1 MMILAQ
7 LVVCFV
13 ITYVFIKR
21 IFILFTTSFLHLE
34 VLELVCKIFLDPYSG
49 LIIS

>member
-7 LVVCFV
+7 SVVCFV
-13 ITYVFIKR
+13 ITHDLINR
-21 IFILFTTSFLHLE
+21 IFILFTALCLHLE
-34 VLELVCKIFLDPYSG
+34 VLELVCKISLDPYSG